1 MQFHYNRI
9 LKQIFLN
16 TIPYKWFYII
26 FIFPTLSYTF
36 YNQKC
41 CIFLQNRNDNDR
53 VIPSIHL
60 GIKFSSFL
68 SSSHNTRERI
78 SRPLRRRKDRAA
90 GLTFDIATISPNIVV
105 TDNQDNFV
113 YREASQPWHWERLV
127 CHRRRGR
134 ERGERGWNRSWR
146 TLLRGVTLEVPRGE
160 GVNSAVRAVCRVFRY
175 VRGWADQYC
184 DWTPEANFIQSTPPF
199 HPPSSGLLEVC
210 YYTAIIVHVRAAS
223 KGRD

>member
-1 MQFHYNRI
+1 
-9 LKQIFLN
+9 
-16 TIPYKWFYII
+16 
-26 FIFPTLSYTF
+26 
-36 YNQKC
+36 
-41 CIFLQNRNDNDR
+41 LQNRNDNDR

-105 TDNQDNFV
+105 TSRWQSRDSFV

-127 CHRRRGR
+127 CHRRRGAG
-134 ERGERGWNRSWR
+134 ERGEGLKS
-146 TLLRGVTLEVPRGE
+146 LLANAPAGVTLEEPRGE

-184 DWTPEANFIQSTPPF
+184 DWTPEANFIHSTPPF

>member
-1 MQFHYNRI
+1 
-9 LKQIFLN
+9 
-16 TIPYKWFYII
+16 
-26 FIFPTLSYTF
+26 
-36 YNQKC
+36 
-41 CIFLQNRNDNDR
+41 LQNRNDNDR

-105 TDNQDNFV
+105 TSRWQSRHF
-113 YREASQPWHWERLV
+113 RLSWGKPTLTLRKT
-127 CHRRRGR
+127 CLPSKEGDGR
-134 ERGERGWNRSWR
+134 EGRGVEIAPGERSCGGSRWRS
-146 TLLRGVTLEVPRGE
+146 RGE

-184 DWTPEANFIQSTPPF
+184 DWTPEVNFIHSTPPF
-199 HPPSSGLLEVC
+199 HPPTSGLLEVC